1 MKILVLGSGV
11 VGVTC
16 AYYLHRDGHE
26 VTVLDHESAP
36 ARETSHANGGQI
48 SWGSAQPWASPGTP
62 AKAMHWLFRRHS
74 PLVWRPRLDPAM
86 WSWLWRFTRNCTP
99 ERFDRHRRALWS
111 LARHSHNELVSLRQH
126 TGIRYREQ
134 TRGILLLYRSTR
146 EFDLACADVVQI
158 GQQGIPCQPLDRR
171 GCIAHEPALARA
183 PTAIAGGVHYPQDES
198 GDCRLFTETLAERL
212 QAGGVTFHF
221 STRIARLATDGGR
234 LTGIETDRGR
244 YSADAYVLAAGV
256 ESARLLKPLGIRLPV
271 YPLKGYSL
279 TVPIT
284 NPDAAPLGSLTD
296 ETYKVVI
303 TRLGDSLRAAGTAEL
318 TGYNR
323 SLPAARLETIAHV
336 IRTLFPDAGDLN
348 RAEGWAG
355 LRPMTPDNVP
365 VLGPTRYD
373 NLFLNTGHG
382 TLGWTLAC
390 GSGQMLADW
399 LARRRPAIDT
409 DGLTLERFG

>member
-1 MKILVLGSGV
+1 MKILVIGSGV

-16 AYYLHRDGHE
+16 AYFLHRDGHE
-26 VTVLDHESAP
+26 VTVLDRQPAP
-36 ARETSHANGGQI
+36 ARETSYANGGQI
-48 SWGSAQPWASPGTP
+48 SWGAAQPWAAPGTL
-62 AKAMHWLFRRHS
+62 AKAAHWLFRRHS
-74 PLVWRPRLDPAM
+74 PLIWRPRLDPPQ
-86 WSWLWRFTRNCTP
+86 WSWLWRFARNCTP
-99 ERFDRHRRALWS
+99 ERFERHRRRLWS
-111 LARHSHNELVSLRQH
+111 LARFSHDELVTLRRH
-126 TGIRYREQ
+126 TGIHYQEQ
-134 TRGILLLYRSTR
+134 LRGILLLYRSAR
-146 EFDLACADVVQI
+146 EFDRARSDATRIEQL
-158 GQQGIPCQPLDRR
+158 GIRCQPLDRQ
-171 GCIAHEPALARA
+171 GCITREPALARA
-183 PTAIAGGVHYPQDES
+183 PTEIAGGIHYPDDES
-198 GDCRLFTETLAERL
+198 GDCRALTEALAKQL
-212 QAGGVTFHF
+212 QDAGVTFRF
-221 STRIARLATDGGR
+221 STSVKSLIADGHRIVRV
-234 LTGIETDRGR
+234 ETDQGAITADR
-244 YSADAYVLAAGV
+244 YVVAAGAW
-256 ESARLLKPLGIRLPV
+256 SPLLLRPLGIRLPV

-279 TVPIT
+279 TVPIA

-318 TGYNR
+318 TGYDH
-323 SLPAARLETIAHV
+323 SLPSSRLKTIAHV

-390 GSGQMLADW
+390 GSGRLLADW
-399 LARRRPAIDT
+399 LAGRRPAIDT